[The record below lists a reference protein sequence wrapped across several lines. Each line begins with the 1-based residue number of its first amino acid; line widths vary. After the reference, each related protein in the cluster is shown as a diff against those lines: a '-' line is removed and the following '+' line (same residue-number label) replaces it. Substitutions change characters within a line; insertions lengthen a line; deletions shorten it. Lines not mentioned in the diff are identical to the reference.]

1 MYKKNR
7 AIYTQILL

>member
-7 AIYTQILL
+7 AIQC